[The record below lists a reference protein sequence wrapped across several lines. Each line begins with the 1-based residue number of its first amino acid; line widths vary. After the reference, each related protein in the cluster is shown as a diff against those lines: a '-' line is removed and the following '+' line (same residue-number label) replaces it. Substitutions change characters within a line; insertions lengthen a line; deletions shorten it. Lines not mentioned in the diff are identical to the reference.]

1 MDTKIA
7 LQGEDIT
14 GRGRTVNPFLIL
26 DGAADFIRF
35 AEQVFGAAENREVRT
50 PTPSG
55 ALIHAEIALGDS
67 LVLLSDPQP
76 GWPLRPGLLQ
86 IWIADLDGVMSRAEQ
101 RGGRVITPPTPF
113 YGEITLARLEDP
125 WQNLW
130 WLYQPTP
137 GQPDPLPVWEG
148 GSDVVFRTLDEHL
161 RVSG

>member
-35 AEQVFGAAENREVRT
+35 AEEVFGATENREART

-76 GWPLRPGLLQ
+76 GWPFRPDCCRSGSPTSTASSPAPSSM
-86 IWIADLDGVMSRAEQ
+86 ADG
-101 RGGRVITPPTPF
+101 
-113 YGEITLARLEDP
+113 
-125 WQNLW
+125 
-130 WLYQPTP
+130 
-137 GQPDPLPVWEG
+137 
-148 GSDVVFRTLDEHL
+148 
-161 RVSG
+161 